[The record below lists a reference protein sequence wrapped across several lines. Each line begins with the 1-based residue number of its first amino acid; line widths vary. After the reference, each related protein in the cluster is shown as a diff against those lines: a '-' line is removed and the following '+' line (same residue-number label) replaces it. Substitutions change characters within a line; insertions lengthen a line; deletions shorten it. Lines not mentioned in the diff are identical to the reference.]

1 MFKRDFLAFA
11 IIFLLAAFLRLYAL
25 AIVPP
30 APSLDEVSIGYNAY
44 SILYTGTDEYGYR
57 LPLLLRAYDDWRPAL
72 YVYLVIPFVKFM
84 GLSSLAVRFPS
95 IILSLLAVWMLYR
108 IGKLLSRF
116 NTRLHYL
123 GEVSALL
130 LTISPWHI
138 YISRLG
144 HEANL
149 GLTLT
154 IAGIYMLF
162 VFILE
167 KSHGH
172 LSLWLRGLDFPFMD
186 IRVKTYCARVTFK
199 RRTFVWEAVV
209 EGVENFIFQYRLI

>member
-1 MFKRDFLAFA
+1 M
-11 IIFLLAAFLRLYAL
+11 
-25 AIVPP
+25 
-30 APSLDEVSIGYNAY
+30 
-44 SILYTGTDEYGYR
+44 
-57 LPLLLRAYDDWRPAL
+57 
-72 YVYLVIPFVKFM
+72 
-84 GLSSLAVRFPS
+84 
-95 IILSLLAVWMLYR
+95 
-108 IGKLLSRF
+108 
-116 NTRLHYL
+116 

-167 KSHGH
+167 KKPWALVFMAAWFG
-172 LSLWLRGLDFPFMD
+172 LSLHGYQSQKLIVPVLLLSAGL
-186 IRVKTYCARVTFK
+186 
-199 RRTFVWEAVV
+199 FVWEAVV